1 MPTSVWSTQQLAE
14 FLGAVSVCET
24 EASAALT
31 AVERAAEALEAEVA
45 AIVCGGEIV
54 AAVGYPE
61 GAAPAGELMTV
72 AKDGGELVVP
82 GGRTYLATRVALEQ
96 PPGGILVL
104 GRSALLALRL
114 PLMTGYSHRIMPY
127 RCLRIIL
134 ECYPWKDS
142 GWPE

>member
-14 FLGAVSVCET
+14 FLAAVSSCET

-45 AIVCGGEIV
+45 AIVCGGEVV

-61 GAAPAGELMTV
+61 GTAPAGELMTV

-82 GGRTYLATRVALEQ
+82 GGSTYPATRVGLEHS
-96 PPGGILVL
+96 PGGFLVL
-104 GRSALLALRL
+104 ARSGSAGLSGEEASLLHGMARVTSVDDAHVA
-114 PLMTGYSHRIMPY
+114 PARRRACGA
-127 RCLRIIL
+127 
-134 ECYPWKDS
+134 
-142 GWPE
+142 